1 MKTMSHDHRPWLS
14 RTALAATIHCLTG
27 CAIGEILGMV
37 IGGALGWGNGPTI
50 AISIGLAFVF
60 GYSLTL
66 MPLMRAG
73 IAPRRALALAFA
85 SDTLSI
91 IVMEVVDNSIMV
103 AVPGAMDAG
112 IRTGLFWG
120 TMAASILLAGAAAFP
135 LNRWLIARGRGH
147 AVVHGAHEGHEAH
160 GAHGEDAGNDAHA
173 GHAAHAAMK

>member
-1 MKTMSHDHRPWLS
+1 MKIHLQSRRPSLN
-14 RTALAATIHCLTG
+14 RTAFAATIHCLTG
-27 CAIGEILGMV
+27 CAIGEVLGMI

-50 AISIGLAFVF
+50 AISIGLAFLF

-91 IVMEVVDNSIMV
+91 VLMEAVDNATMLV
-103 AVPGAMDAG
+103 VPGAMDAG
-112 IRTGLFWG
+112 IRTGLFWS
-120 TMAASILLAGAAAFP
+120 TMAASIVLAGAAGYP

-147 AVVHGAHEGHEAH
+147 AVVHGAHGEH
-160 GAHGEDAGNDAHA
+160 GGDAGNDAHA
-173 GHAAHAAMK
+173 GHAARAAMK